1 MNRENAMKIYM
12 DVCCFNRPF
21 DDQSQ
26 DRIRLE
32 AEAVMVILFNCQKG
46 DWNLVSSDIV
56 DIELRK
62 TQNPIKKQKASLL
75 AKIAD
80 SRVYLNE
87 SIELKSN
94 EYQSLGIGLFDSLH
108 IACAEESRADIMLS
122 TDDVLIKRAHKSKII
137 KVRIENPVKWLM
149 EVTENEDYD

>member
-1 MNRENAMKIYM
+1 MKIYM
-12 DVCCFNRPF
+12 DVCCYNRPF
-21 DDQSQ
+21 DDQNQ

-46 DWNLVSSDIV
+46 EWNLVSSDIV

-75 AKIAD
+75 ASIAD

-87 SIELKSN
+87 GIELKSN
-94 EYQSLGIGLFDSLH
+94 EYQRLGIDLFDSLH

-122 TDDVLIKRAHKSKII
+122 TDDVLIKRAQKSKII

-149 EVTENEDYD
+149 EVTDNNENND

>member
-1 MNRENAMKIYM
+1 MKIYM
-12 DVCCFNRPF
+12 DVCCYNRPF
-21 DDQSQ
+21 DDQNQ

-46 DWNLVSSDIV
+46 EWNLVSSDIV

-75 AKIAD
+75 ASIAD

-87 SIELKSN
+87 GIELKSN
-94 EYQSLGIGLFDSLH
+94 EYQRLGIDLFDSLH

-122 TDDVLIKRAHKSKII
+122 TDDILIKRAQKSKII

-149 EVTENEDYD
+149 EVTDNNENND

>member
-1 MNRENAMKIYM
+1 MKIYM
-12 DVCCFNRPF
+12 DVCCYNRPF
-21 DDQSQ
+21 DDQNQ

-32 AEAVMVILFNCQKG
+32 AEAVMAILFNCQIG
-46 DWNLVSSDIV
+46 EWNLVSSDIV

-75 AKIAD
+75 ASIAD
-80 SRVYLNE
+80 SRVFLND
-87 SIELKSN
+87 SIELKSK
-94 EYQSLGIGLFDSLH
+94 EYQRLGIDLFDSLH

-122 TDDVLIKRAHKSKII
+122 TDDVLIKRAQKSKII

-149 EVTENEDYD
+149 EVTDNENYD